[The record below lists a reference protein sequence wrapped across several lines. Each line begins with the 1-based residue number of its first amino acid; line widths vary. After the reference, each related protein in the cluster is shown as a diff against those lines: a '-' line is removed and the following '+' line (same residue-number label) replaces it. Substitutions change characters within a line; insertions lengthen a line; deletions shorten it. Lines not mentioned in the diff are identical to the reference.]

1 MCSILGKTKSQ
12 SSFRNCSPRAWSWRN
27 SKPARA
33 GSHRN
38 KLGGMPRVFVSS
50 VVNAPAEKVWATI
63 RRFDAVADWLP
74 FVKSSPIEDGGDP
87 TRVGCVRVLTQTD
100 GEVFREV
107 LVALSDAERSYSYT
121 FVSSPVPVRNHRTTL
136 RVLPITDGNRSY
148 VEWSSRF
155 EIDPEYEAQLV
166 DLMNQNF
173 IAGLRN
179 LAKRFTRDGPASS

>member
-1 MCSILGKTKSQ
+1 MSRI
-12 SSFRNCSPRAWSWRN
+12 
-27 SKPARA
+27 
-33 GSHRN
+33 
-38 KLGGMPRVFVSS
+38 FVSS

-63 RRFDAVADWLP
+63 RPFDAVVNWLP

-107 LVALSDAERSYSYT
+107 LVALSDAKRSYSYT

-136 RVLPITDGNRSY
+136 RVLPVTDGNGSY

-155 EIDPEYEAQLV
+155 EIDPQYEARLV
-166 DLMNQNF
+166 DLMNKNF
-173 IAGLRN
+173 LAGLRN
-179 LAKRFTRDGPASS
+179 LAEKFSRDPAASH